1 MTNQRQMDV
10 KMVEIGIG
18 ILRAPPKDDMVVM
31 RSWAIDVIEQSSG
44 RKFNDEQRAVLLKQE
59 LVLRCDPMYSRAAEE
74 AIKKI
79 NE

>member
-1 MTNQRQMDV
+1 MLV
-10 KMVEIGIG
+10 VELGGPTMFAQIGVM
-18 ILRAPPKDDMVVM
+18 RALNRHL

-59 LVLRCDPMYSRAAEE
+59 LVLRWDPMSARAAEE
-74 AIKKI
+74 AIKEI